1 MGPIVSTTSSPLVY
15 IAMGPN
21 SIYNTSSPLVYI
33 AMGPVVSTASS
44 PLVYIAM
51 GPIVSTASSPLVY
64 IAMGP
69 QKTFW
74 LSRNKVTHLQ
84 V

>member
-1 MGPIVSTTSSPLVY
+1 MGPILSTTSSPLVY
-15 IAMGPN
+15 IAMGP
-21 SIYNTSSPLVYI
+21 I
-33 AMGPVVSTASS
+33 VSTASS

-74 LSRNKVTHLQ
+74 LSRSTFTGLNYGVLIEP
-84 V
+84 